1 MVFLDE
7 PEEYEGQE
15 EASPAAS
22 VDYSALAEDPELL
35 AEYGIELKDYA
46 AALKSDLV
54 EQFKG
59 KPRIEALMDAVGRQL
74 QDVYHFFAELQ
85 VGRCLDHASGELLD
99 GIGDIVGLT
108 RKEAGLLSGS
118 AGAMTVISDADYR
131 IYLIYKI
138 LRNTSDCTY
147 RDIVTGL
154 QMFTDL
160 KLYYSED
167 PEIPAAMIFHT
178 EELSMDT
185 DVEIL
190 FTMPL
195 IRAAGVTLWLY
206 VVKVNE
212 NMDWYGN
219 VASGLG
225 CPVAITDLPELR
237 EV

>member
-1 MVFLDE
+1 MVFLEE
-7 PEEYEGQE
+7 PETEEETEEEME
-15 EASPAAS
+15 EAA
-22 VDYSALAEDPELL
+22 DYAALAEDPELL

-74 QDVYHFFAELQ
+74 QEVYRFFIELQ
-85 VGRCLDHASGELLD
+85 IGRSLDHASGELLD
-99 GIGDIVGLT
+99 GIGDLVGLT

-118 AGAMTVISDADYR
+118 AAKMEVMSDADYR
-131 IYLIYKI
+131 VYLIYKI
-138 LRNTSDCTY
+138 LKNTSDCTY

-160 KLYYSED
+160 KLYYTEEQD
-167 PEIPAAMIFHT
+167 RPAAMIFNT

-212 NMDWYGN
+212 NMDYYAN
-219 VASGLG
+219 MASGLG
-225 CPVAITDLPELR
+225 CPVAITDLPELQ

>member
-7 PEEYEGQE
+7 PETEEETTE
-15 EASPAAS
+15 EAEEEI
-22 VDYSALAEDPELL
+22 DCSALAEDPELL
-35 AEYGIELKDYA
+35 AEYGIELKDYSE
-46 AALKSDLV
+46 ALKSDLV

-59 KPRIEALMDAVGRQL
+59 KPRIEALMDAAGRQL
-74 QDVYHFFAELQ
+74 QDVYRFFTELEI
-85 VGRCLDHASGELLD
+85 GRCLDHASGALLD

-118 AGAMTVISDADYR
+118 AGKMEVMSDADYR
-131 IYLIYKI
+131 VYLIYKI
-138 LRNTSDCTY
+138 LKNTSDCTY
-147 RDIVTGL
+147 PDIVAGL

-167 PEIPAAMIFHT
+167 PDRPAAMIFNM

-185 DVEIL
+185 DVEVL

-219 VASGLG
+219 VVSGLG
-225 CPVAITDLPELR
+225 CPITITDLPELR